1 MTVHYCFDS
10 KRIYVLTA
18 KMVSLMTEDGEGKS
32 RQKRGSCEGLVIP
45 MLLWAKKLFDMM
57 QIFTQFCWL
66 S

>member
-32 RQKRGSCEGLVIP
+32 TQKEGLVIP